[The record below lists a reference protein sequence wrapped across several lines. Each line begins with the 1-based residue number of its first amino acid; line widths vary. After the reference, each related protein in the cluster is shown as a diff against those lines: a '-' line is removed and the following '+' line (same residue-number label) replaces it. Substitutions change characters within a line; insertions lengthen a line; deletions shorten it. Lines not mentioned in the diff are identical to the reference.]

1 MREPSMRWWGNVAKS
16 NNQCGLSHL
25 ELGSEGFWHGNP
37 GMKRACPAFLWSDF
51 SGFMDIKW
59 AVHGSCAL
67 TVSHQKMCT
76 TEATSIWNILS
87 NTSACEKNSNMGDNY
102 SCKLYSSIS
111 ISPIDFKKK
120 GFMDMIGY
128 VLFWNTRPDIFVYS
142 VHVHSESLFIFCV
155 DARCCD
161 INGASRVFSNSL
173 PNLGRLREKHL
184 HDGEGHGQRNHLIFS
199 LSRALAPNFFEF
211 VLQRF
216 RDAADVLWKCSVNF
230 NWVQPNYD
238 CYG

>member
-120 GFMDMIGY
+120 DSWIWLVMCCFETHDRTFLSILFMSIQSLY
-128 VLFWNTRPDIFVYS
+128 SFFVS
-142 VHVHSESLFIFCV
+142 MH
-155 DARCCD
+155 DA
-161 INGASRVFSNSL
+161 VT
-173 PNLGRLREKHL
+173 
-184 HDGEGHGQRNHLIFS
+184 
-199 LSRALAPNFFEF
+199 
-211 VLQRF
+211 
-216 RDAADVLWKCSVNF
+216 
-230 NWVQPNYD
+230 
-238 CYG
+238 